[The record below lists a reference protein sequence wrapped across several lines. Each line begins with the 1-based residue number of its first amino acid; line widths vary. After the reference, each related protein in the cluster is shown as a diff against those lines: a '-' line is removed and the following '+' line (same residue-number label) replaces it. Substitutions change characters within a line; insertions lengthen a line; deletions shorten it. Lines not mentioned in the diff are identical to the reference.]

1 MAEKLFFKVP
11 DKYDNVKAINFLK
24 GECKLSARM
33 ITLLKREKNGILMDG
48 KILRTI
54 DFVYC
59 GKIVEINLPDEEAL
73 LIEPVCGN
81 LDIIYEDEHILAVN
95 KPANMPVHPVK
106 QHRTDT
112 LANIVAYYQDEN
124 KQNFVFRAIN
134 RLDRDTSG
142 IVIIAKNKY
151 SANLLKNKVDKT
163 YYAICHGKLTG
174 EGTINEPIKLRDDSK
189 MVRTI
194 SSDGLPSVTHYKSIA
209 FNDKMSLIKLHLE
222 TGRTHQIR
230 CHMASLGHPLI
241 GDDLYG
247 GTLEYLPRQAL
258 HCKSVSFLHPINN
271 RLIEL
276 DSEFPEDMKNL
287 ILQQKLFDI

>member
-24 GECKLSARM
+24 GECKLSSRM

-54 DFVYC
+54 DFVYS
-59 GKIVEINLPDEEAL
+59 GKTVEINLPDEEL
-73 LIEPVCGN
+73 SLIEPVCGN
-81 LDIIYEDEHILAVN
+81 LDIVYEDEHILAVN

-151 SANLLKNKVDKT
+151 SSNLLKNKVDKT

-230 CHMASLGHPLI
+230 CHMAYLGHPLI

-258 HCKSVSFLHPINN
+258 HCKYVSFLHPINK

-276 DSEFPEDMKNL
+276 DISFPEDMKNL
-287 ILQQKLFDI
+287 ILQQKLLDI